1 MEWAA
6 LVLALVLILGLMLAR
21 ALRDRPG
28 GPPSTARRGSGRDGP
43 DPGLTPEDT
52 AELTREFAAAAE
64 ESSHAL
70 ESLLDRRL
78 WVLASR
84 RVPLRAIRHAAGLP
98 HSGRLV
104 FADGTVLLARAQRP
118 GELYRLA
125 LAVADGRS
133 VTIDVWSHGPEG
145 TALRCTWSRESAD
158 LLVLGLDQSD

>member
-6 LVLALVLILGLMLAR
+6 LVLALVLILGLMLTR
-21 ALRDRPG
+21 ALR
-28 GPPSTARRGSGRDGP
+28 GSDQDTP
-43 DPGLTPEDT
+43 DVGLTPEDT
-52 AELTREFAAAAE
+52 AELTREFAAVAE

-84 RVPLRAIRHAAGLP
+84 RVPVRAIRHAPGLP
-98 HSGRLV
+98 HTGRLV

-133 VTIDVWSHGPEG
+133 VTIDAWSHGPDG
-145 TALRCTWSRESAD
+145 TALRCTWSQEGAD
-158 LLVLGLDQSD
+158 LLVLGLDQAD